1 MKLEFIQVFY
11 APEPFI
17 GIAPG
22 RLDVMGGIADYSGS
36 LLLQM
41 PIAEETR
48 VSLMPSTDGVFTA
61 STDAIVQHQQF
72 SISLDQLKGLTLQET
87 GEQIKK
93 IPGGDWAVY
102 ILGCFTVLEQA
113 IGLQW
118 KGATVFVESS
128 VPAGKGVSSSA
139 AIEVATMHAIQRAY
153 GLSIPPLQLAILSQQ
168 VENQVVGAACGLMDQ
183 LSVNFGKKDHL
194 LPLVCQPCSVFDP
207 IPIPHGIRFIG
218 LDSGVRHAV
227 SGASYGDVRTA
238 AFMGFVMA
246 MKEVGIDPV
255 QSPYQGYLANI
266 PLDVFLTRFL
276 HLIPEQISGKA
287 FLDRYQDHLDTAT
300 AVVQDRMYHTRAAA
314 LHPVQENHRIKKF
327 LAILKNGDDPK
338 EAGRLMLESHAG
350 YQSVGLG
357 EAVTDRIVELVRTRG
372 LDHGIAGAR
381 ISGGGSGGTV
391 AMMLTSEEGYTV
403 MQGIRQHLESE
414 IGKSLKVFEGSS
426 NGAHLRG

>member
-1 MKLEFIQVFY
+1 MKLEFVRIFY

-41 PIAEETR
+41 PIAEETK
-48 VSLMPSTDGVFTA
+48 VSLTPTSDHVFTA
-61 STDAIVQHQQF
+61 STDANVAHQDF
-72 SISLDQLKGLTLQET
+72 SIALDELKGLSLQDS
-87 GEQIKK
+87 GERIKK
-93 IPGGDWAVY
+93 LPGGDWAVY
-102 ILGCFTVLEQA
+102 VIGCFKVLEQA

-118 KGATVFVESS
+118 KGATVTVESS

-153 GLSIPPLQLAILSQQ
+153 GLSIPPLQLASWSQQ

-183 LSVNFGKKDHL
+183 LSVNFGKKGHL
-194 LPLVCQPCSVFDP
+194 LPLICQPCSVFDP
-207 IPIPHGIRFIG
+207 IPIPDGIRFVG

-238 AFMGFVMA
+238 AFMGYVIA
-246 MKEVGIDPV
+246 MKEAGLDPIH
-255 QSPYQGYLANI
+255 SPYQGYLANI
-266 PLDVFLTRFL
+266 PLEIFLDRFL
-276 HLIPEQISGKA
+276 HLIPEQISGKG
-287 FLDRYQDHLDTAT
+287 FLDRYHYHMDSAT
-300 AVVQDRMYHTRAAA
+300 TVIAESVYFPRAAA

-327 LAILKNGDDPK
+327 LDILQKGDDPD

-357 EAVTDRIVELVRTRG
+357 EAVTDRIVELVRARG
-372 LDHGIAGAR
+372 LGHGIAGAR

-391 AMMLTSEEGYTV
+391 TMMLTSEEGYAV
-403 MQGIRQHLESE
+403 MQGIRQQIEAES
-414 IGKSLKVFEGSS
+414 GKTLKVFEGSS
-426 NGAHLRG
+426 DGAQWRV

>member
-1 MKLEFIQVFY
+1 MKLEFIQAFY
-11 APEPFI
+11 ALDPFI

-48 VSLMPSTDGVFTA
+48 VSLLPGADGVFTA
-61 STDAIVQHQQF
+61 TTDALVPQQQF
-72 SISLDQLKGLTLQET
+72 SISLDQLKGLTLHEAGKRMKQL
-87 GEQIKK
+87 
-93 IPGGDWAVY
+93 PGGDWAVY
-102 ILGCFTVLEQA
+102 ILGCFVVLEQSA
-113 IGLQW
+113 GLQW
-118 KGATVFVESS
+118 EGATVFVQSS

-153 GLSIPPLQLAILSQQ
+153 GLSIPPLQLAVLSQK

-183 LSVNFGKKDHL
+183 LSVNIGKKDHL
-194 LPLVCQPCSVFDP
+194 LPLVCQPSTVFDHIA
-207 IPIPHGIRFIG
+207 IPDGIRFVG

-238 AFMGFVMA
+238 AFMGYVMA
-246 MKEVGIDPV
+246 MKESGIDPM
-255 QSPYQGYLANI
+255 QSPFHGYLANI
-266 PLDVFLTRFL
+266 PLETFQTSFL

-287 FLDRYQDHLDTAT
+287 FLDRYHHIDLAT
-300 AVVQDRMYHTRAAA
+300 TVNSDRVYYPRAAA

-327 LAILKNGDDPK
+327 LDILKNGDDPE
-338 EAGRLMLESHAG
+338 EAGRLMLASHEG

-357 EAVTDRIVELVRTRG
+357 EAVTDRIVELVRARG
-372 LDHGIAGAR
+372 LRHGIAGAR

-391 AMMLTSEEGYTV
+391 TMMLTSEEGYAV
-403 MQGIRQHLESE
+403 MQGIRSQIEAE
-414 IGKSLKVFEGSS
+414 TGKLLKVFEGSS
-426 NGAHLRG
+426 DGAHFRP